1 MIFIYFACEFYR
13 ISNTIAYETLILNYN
28 GKFNLGIYLFFFFNL
43 HFHVMISQAY
53 IYIYIYIY
61 VCMYI
66 IFKIFLFDHA
76 VRPLTYWLNQ

>member
-1 MIFIYFACEFYR
+1 MTFIYFACEFYR

-43 HFHVMISQAY
+43 HFHVVISQTY
-53 IYIYIYIY
+53 IYIN

-76 VRPLTYWLNQ
+76 VRPLTY